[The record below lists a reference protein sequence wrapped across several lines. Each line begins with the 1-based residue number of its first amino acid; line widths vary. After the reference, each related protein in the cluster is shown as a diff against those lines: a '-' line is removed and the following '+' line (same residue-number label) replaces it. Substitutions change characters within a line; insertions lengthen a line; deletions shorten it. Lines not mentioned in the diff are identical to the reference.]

1 MVDIEFNYQQKKT
14 VIQAKIDDSF
24 TNVISKFIS
33 KTKLDLNN
41 IFFLSNGKNLN
52 KNEKVKSIMSE
63 SEKRN
68 KKMIIL
74 VYDINNTINIG
85 NTNIIK
91 SKDIICPICQENC
104 LLDIRNL
111 RIKLYGCK
119 NGHKTE
125 NIKLKDFNKTQT
137 IDISKIK
144 CDKCKSKN
152 KSETFNNEFYVCY
165 ECKMNLCPL
174 CKSVHDKTHSI
185 INYDNKNYVCNKHNE
200 TLFKY
205 CEDCKIDMC
214 LSCVDEHK
222 DHNIQS
228 YEDNLVDIKSIKILL
243 NDLNSY
249 INKLKKNL
257 EEIFLKFKSITENF
271 DIYYNICNDMVN
283 KYEKNKNRN
292 YNLLLNSKNIRYS
305 VQEAIEYLHEYSL
318 GPNLNGLLYLN
329 TEMNEEIEE
338 IEITYKP
345 NNEKKENEENEEDEE
360 NESNNKIRI
369 FGKRF
374 VKNNFDK
381 CKIIYKKREY
391 DLREYLQDIDNKYN
405 NQDIFTLKLKGIN
418 NIIDARGIF
427 EDCKSL
433 LSVPDISKWDIK
445 NIDSLGF
452 MFSGCESLSS
462 LPDISKW
469 DTSNIITTWKMFEG
483 CRSLS
488 SLPDISKWNTSNVSD
503 MSYMFSCCKSLSSL
517 PDISKWNTSNVSDMS
532 YMFSCCKSLSSL
544 PDISKWNT
552 SNVSNMSNMFEGCK
566 SLSSLPNISKWDISK
581 VSDMSDMFEGCK
593 NSLKIPS
600 KFKK

>member
-14 VIQAKIDDSF
+14 VIQANIDDSF

-41 IFFLSNGKNLN
+41 IFFLSNGKNLK
-52 KNEKVKSIMSE
+52 KNEKVKSVISE

-74 VYDINNTINIG
+74 VYDINNTVNIG

-91 SKDIICPICQENC
+91 SNEIICPKCQENC
-104 LLDIRNL
+104 LFSLSGL
-111 RIKLYGCK
+111 RIKLYDCK
-119 NGHKTE
+119 KGHTTE
-125 NIKLKDFNKTQT
+125 NIKLKDFKKTQT

-144 CDKCKSKN
+144 CDKCKSKS
-152 KSETFNNEFYVCY
+152 KSETFNNDFFICC

-257 EEIFLKFKSITENF
+257 KEIFLKFKSITENF

-305 VQEAIEYLHEYSL
+305 VQEAIEYLHEYSF
-318 GPNLNGLLYLN
+318 GCNLNGLLYLYS
-329 TEMNEEIEE
+329 EMNEENEE
-338 IEITYKP
+338 IQITYKP
-345 NNEKKENEENEEDEE
+345 NNEKKEKKENEEDEE

-405 NQDIFTLKLKGIN
+405 NQDIFTLNLKGIN
-418 NIIDARGIF
+418 NITDARGIF

-517 PDISKWNTSNVSDMS
+517 PDISKWNTSNVS
-532 YMFSCCKSLSSL
+532 
-544 PDISKWNT
+544 
-552 SNVSNMSNMFEGCK
+552 NMSNMFDGCK